1 MHHDSLP
8 RLHDRPH
15 DHVEPTELGRS
26 GWSRRT
32 VIGAGGAA
40 LLGLT
45 WATAADAADTVQT
58 FSLDPTVGGTCV
70 SPGCSV
76 CNACLAHAANKL
88 FATEA
93 AALAGRAHPGCRC
106 AVVPGMAVA
115 QTVFDQLFTAG
126 SVADRRT
133 PAIGALL
140 ASAPATVE
148 APGLSGL
155 VPTAVTVGGLLTIA
169 WIAASRRVVD
179 RTP

>member
-8 RLHDRPH
+8 HLHGQDRT
-15 DHVEPTELGRS
+15 EPTDIDRS
-26 GWSRRT
+26 RWSRRT
-32 VIGAGGAA
+32 LIGAGGAA
-40 LLGLT
+40 LLGLAWT
-45 WATAADAADTVQT
+45 GTADAADTVQT
-58 FSLDPTVGGTCV
+58 YSLDPTVGGACLA
-70 SPGCSV
+70 PGCSV

-115 QTVFDQLFTAG
+115 QTVFDQLFAAA
-126 SVADRRT
+126 SMADRRT

-148 APGLSGL
+148 APGISGL
-155 VPTAVTVGGLLTIA
+155 VPTAVTVGGLMTIA
-169 WIAASRRVVD
+169 WIAISKRVVG
-179 RTP
+179 PNP

>member
-8 RLHDRPH
+8 HQ
-15 DHVEPTELGRS
+15 PTTG
-26 GWSRRT
+26 GPTMSRRLLL
-32 VIGAGGAA
+32 GAGGATLA
-40 LLGLT
+40 GLA
-45 WATAADAADTVQT
+45 WASTVDAVDTVPT
-58 FSLDPTVGGTCV
+58 FSLDPTVGGTCL

-115 QTVFDQLFTAG
+115 QTVFDQLFVAG
-126 SVADRRT
+126 AVADRRT

-148 APGLSGL
+148 APGISGL
-155 VPTAVTVGGLLTIA
+155 VPTAVTVGGLMTIA
-169 WIAASRRVVD
+169 WIAVSKRLVD

>member
-1 MHHDSLP
+1 MHHDSSLHP
-8 RLHDRPH
+8 DDHLHDRA
-15 DHVEPTELGRS
+15 EPADLGRS

-45 WATAADAADTVQT
+45 WANAAEAADTVQT
-58 FSLDPTVGGTCV
+58 FSFDPTVGGTCV

-93 AALAGRAHPGCRC
+93 AAQAGRAHPGCRC

-115 QTVFDQLFTAG
+115 QTVFDQLFVAG
-126 SVADRRT
+126 SMADRRT

-148 APGLSGL
+148 APGISGL
-155 VPTAVTVGGLLTIA
+155 VPTAVTVGGLVTIA
-169 WIAASRRVVD
+169 WIALSRRAVD

>member
-8 RLHDRPH
+8 HLPADSG
-15 DHVEPTELGRS
+15 PTL
-26 GWSRRT
+26 SRRLLL
-32 VIGAGGAA
+32 GAGGAT
-40 LLGLT
+40 LVGLA
-45 WATAADAADTVQT
+45 WPGTAGTAGAADTVQT

-93 AALAGRAHPGCRC
+93 AAQAGRAHPGCRC

-115 QTVFDQLFTAG
+115 QTVFDQLFVAG

-148 APGLSGL
+148 APGISGL
-155 VPTAVTVGGLLTIA
+155 VPTAVTVGGLMTIA
-169 WIAASRRVVD
+169 WIAVSRRAVG
-179 RTP
+179 PNP

>member
-1 MHHDSLP
+1 MHHDSRHHP
-8 RLHDRPH
+8 HSRPH
-15 DHVEPTELGRS
+15 DRAEPLDADRP

-40 LLGLT
+40 LIGLA
-45 WATAADAADTVQT
+45 WAGAADAADTVPT
-58 FSLDPTVGGTCV
+58 FSLDPTVGGTCL

-88 FATEA
+88 FASEA

-115 QTVFDQLFTAG
+115 QTVFDQLFAAG
-126 SVADRRT
+126 AVADRRT

-148 APGLSGL
+148 APGISGL
-155 VPTAVTVGGLLTIA
+155 VPTAVTVGGLMTIA
-169 WIAASRRVVD
+169 WIAVSRRAVG
-179 RTP
+179 PNP